1 MTRAWRAE
9 LSKLRTLP
17 LVAYAAGGMVALG
30 AVLAMAFAALRSDGG
45 GVVSPV
51 AAALDTVPYAQ
62 AGAILLGVLPVSQE
76 YAGRQLSTTLTAVP
90 HRLRVVVAKTFA
102 AVVVLAL
109 AAVVTVAAAWLV
121 AEATLR
127 ATDMR
132 AAAVMTEDL
141 SRLGGAV
148 LYLVLIGLL
157 AHAVTLVLRHL
168 IAALVSMLVLVFI
181 LPFAVT
187 ALGEHARWLP
197 TRAGVQLFAHDDAV
211 LTAVTG
217 GLVLL
222 GWAAVMGVAGAVRFA
237 RSDA

>member
-1 MTRAWRAE
+1 MTRAWKAE
-9 LSKLRTLP
+9 LSKLCTLP
-17 LVAYAAGGMVALG
+17 LMTYAAVGMVGLG
-30 AVLAMAFAALRSDGG
+30 AVLAVAFAALRSDGG
-45 GVVSPV
+45 GVVSP
-51 AAALDTVPYAQ
+51 AAAAIDTVPYVQ

-76 YAGRQLSTTLTAVP
+76 YAGRQLGTTLTAVP
-90 HRLRVVVAKTFA
+90 HRGRVVVAKTFV

-109 AAVVTVAAAWLV
+109 VAVATVAAAWLV

-127 ATDMR
+127 ATDVR
-132 AAAVMTEDL
+132 AAAVVTEDL

-168 IAALVSMLVLVFI
+168 VAALVSMLVLVFI

-222 GWAAVMGVAGAVRFA
+222 GWAAVIGVVGAVRFA

>member
-17 LVAYAAGGMVALG
+17 LTAYAAGGMVTLG
-30 AVLAMAFAALRSDGG
+30 AVLALAFAALHADGG

-51 AAALDTVPYAQ
+51 AAALDTVPYVQ

-109 AAVVTVAAAWLV
+109 AAVATVAAAWLV

-132 AAAVMTEDL
+132 AAAVVTEDL
-141 SRLGGAV
+141 SRLGGAA

-168 IAALVSMLVLVFI
+168 VAALVSMLVLVFI

-187 ALGEHARWLP
+187 ALGEHTRWLP

-222 GWAAVMGVAGAVRFA
+222 GWAAVIGAAGAVRFA